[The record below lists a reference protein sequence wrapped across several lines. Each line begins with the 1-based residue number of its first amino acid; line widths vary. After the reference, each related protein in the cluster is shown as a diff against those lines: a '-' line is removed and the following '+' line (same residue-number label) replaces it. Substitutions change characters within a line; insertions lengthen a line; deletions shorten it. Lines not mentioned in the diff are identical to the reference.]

1 MRRRLYVLVDKNLD
15 PVYACVQGSHAVAQ
29 FLIEHSAKE
38 WNNEYLI
45 FLYADVE
52 KWLRKL
58 ERVNSDFS
66 VFNEPDLGGRMTT
79 IATVSDGR
87 MFKDLKLI
95 KA

>member
-1 MRRRLYVLVDKNLD
+1 M
-15 PVYACVQGSHAVAQ
+15 VQVHPEAQ

-52 KWLRKL
+52 KWLRRL

-66 VFNEPDLGGRMTT
+66 VFNEPDLGGRMTS
-79 IATVSDGR
+79 IATVSVMKGCSR
-87 MFKDLKLI
+87 T
-95 KA
+95 